1 MPAAPTCA
9 PLAPSI
15 RNRRAQETERALSLR
30 SRAPRAIHQKQA
42 AQGTE
47 SRLFQKPARLC
58 RTGFYKQKKQARNHH
73 SEPVFLQ

>member
-9 PLAPSI
+9 P
-15 RNRRAQETERALSLR
+15 
-30 SRAPRAIHQKQA
+30 RAIQQKQA

-58 RTGFYKQKKQARNHH
+58 RTGFYKQKKELRKIR
-73 SEPVFLQ
+73 SSLFLQSAFPAKGWRCRLSFAAVRRK